1 MVNKRSK
8 ATSMSVGRDAKTG
21 RFISAKKA
29 QPRPATKVAVPG
41 ARRSTQTKKQ

>member
-8 ATSMSVGRDAKTG
+8 ATSMSVGPDAKTG

-29 QPRPATKVAVPG
+29 KPRPATKVAVPG
-41 ARRSTQTKKQ
+41 ARRSTDPKKK